1 MNIIRVTDRNTEK
14 MFLNTAREI
23 YKNDKTWV
31 CPLDKD
37 IKAVFDPGLNTYFRH
52 GTVERWVVTDDHN
65 KLTAE

>member
-1 MNIIRVTDRNTEK
+1 